1 MDRPRVRPHEMLLA
15 GYFAVTGVMI
25 AVRGL
30 PDRQWVPLLL
40 LHVAA
45 IGLCLLALPQLRERG
60 WRGAVRAWLPVAALP
75 LVYKEVAVLN
85 TLFTSGYH
93 DVPIQ
98 ALEQAIFGTQ
108 TAMSFRAAM
117 PWKPLSE
124 YLHFGYF
131 GYYALFPVLG
141 GVLYLRRRLPEYQLA
156 LTVLLGTFF
165 TCYLVFIAFP
175 VAGPWYHFQRPV
187 AAEVGWIFPALIHA
201 VLEHGAAKGAA
212 FPSSHAAAAVA
223 IWLVA
228 WQVERKVFA
237 VLAAVVPALVVGTVY
252 GGFHYAVDAAAGVI
266 VGVVC
271 YVVFSRLHT
280 TLAGRNGQDAP
291 VRVGDDVASH
301 AATRARVAR

>member
-25 AVRGL
+25 AIGGL
-30 PDRQWVPLLL
+30 PDRQWVPLLV
-40 LHVAA
+40 LHVTA
-45 IGLCLLALPQLRERG
+45 IGLCLLALPQLPEHG
-60 WRGAVRAWLPVAALP
+60 WRGAARSWLPVALLP

-85 TLFTSGYH
+85 TLFTAGYH
-93 DVPIQ
+93 DIPIQ
-98 ALEQAIFGTQ
+98 SLEQAIFGTQ
-108 TAMSFRAAM
+108 AAMSFRAAM

-141 GVLYLRRRLPEYQLA
+141 GVLYLRKRLPEYQRA

-165 TCYLVFIAFP
+165 TCYLVFIVFP
-175 VAGPWYHFQRPV
+175 VAGPWYHFPRPV
-187 AAEVGWIFPALIHA
+187 ASEVGWIFPALIHT

-228 WQVERKVFA
+228 WRLERKVFVALTA
-237 VLAAVVPALVVGTVY
+237 VIPALVVGTVY

-266 VGVVC
+266 AGVIC
-271 YVVFSRLHT
+271 YIVFSRLHT
-280 TLAGRNGQDAP
+280 TLAGRNGEEP
-291 VRVGDDVASH
+291 PLRVHEEVASR
-301 AATRARVAR
+301 AAPRARAAR